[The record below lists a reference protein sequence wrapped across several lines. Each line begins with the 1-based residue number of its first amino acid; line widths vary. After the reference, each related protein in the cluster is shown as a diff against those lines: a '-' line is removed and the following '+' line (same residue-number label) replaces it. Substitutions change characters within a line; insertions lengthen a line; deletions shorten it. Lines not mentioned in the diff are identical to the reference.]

1 MSLKDSWL
9 LKGELEGFLL
19 ILCCD
24 DIANEKATAFVK
36 AEG

>member
-19 ILCCD
+19 ILSCD
-24 DIANEKATAFVK
+24 DIANGEAV
-36 AEG
+36 